1 MDQSAA
7 RGTKKGG
14 KLDCGRSASGKAA
27 HDEARQAVIVLGFG
41 LRPYR
46 SENETASARH
56 RALDWLVIQVANL
69 TGIFRRGILMMMQ
82 HAPERGC

>member
-7 RGTKKGG
+7 RGTRKGG
-14 KLDCGRSASGKAA
+14 TLNRGRSASGKAA
-27 HDEARQAVIVLGFG
+27 HEEARQALIVLGFG
-41 LRPYR
+41 LRPCR
-46 SENETASARH
+46 SQNETAITRH

>member
-1 MDQSAA
+1 M
-7 RGTKKGG
+7 
-14 KLDCGRSASGKAA
+14 
-27 HDEARQAVIVLGFG
+27 VLGFE
-41 LRPYR
+41 LRPYG
-46 SENETASARH
+46 SQNETAIARH